1 MAKVKQA
8 KIADLVPDDLNM
20 NKGCEFGQ
28 RLVENSIRQFGAGRS
43 ILLDKNNRI
52 IAGNKFTENAADVGL
67 EKVIIVETTG
77 DEIVAVKRTDVD
89 LDSAFGREMAAA
101 DNATAKADIVWDVEV
116 IQEVEEKWN
125 IDVEKWGIDIDL
137 PEEPEDDEPEPGPK
151 PPQLIVTCKDAAK
164 LSILFSEL
172 KDRGFDVEMNE

>member
-1 MAKVKQA
+1 MAKVKKA

-67 EKVIIVETTG
+67 ENVIIVETTG

-89 LDSAFGREMAAA
+89 LDSTFGREMAAA

-116 IQEVEEKWN
+116 IKEVEDKWN
-125 IDVEKWGIDIDL
+125 IDAEKWGIDIDIPED
-137 PEEPEDDEPEPGPK
+137 PEEEDPEPGPK